1 MSEIHAKSRPVFEN
15 LNTSFTNLAALIRY
29 LRGRAFVGR
38 VHVLLAEYEAD
49 VLLNGGDPPTI
60 RAIDLA
66 RDQNGEGDEALRRLL
81 VRASEPGGLIS
92 VFETV
97 PGTEPEMVETATSTF
112 GNRVFDLSQPAGQ
125 SPGLLAQESDHHEL
139 ASITGQLIA
148 AIERAVTGM
157 GLDFP
162 SAFKAVRFE
171 LSDDY
176 AFLDP
181 SRSQFEYTGG
191 TVTLQGNTKPP
202 TVAAGIGEC
211 LRRTVNRIS
220 SGPHERTIRERI
232 ALELAILARRRQGP
246 LDDFKLSQQLDRIAG
261 ARVL

>member
-1 MSEIHAKSRPVFEN
+1 MSEIHSKSRPIFEN

-49 VLLNGGDPPTI
+49 VLLNAGDPPTI
-60 RAIDLA
+60 KAIDLA
-66 RDQNGEGDEALRRLL
+66 RDQNGEGEDALRRLL

-97 PGTEPEMVETATSTF
+97 QGTEPETVEAAASTL
-112 GNRVFDLSQPAGQ
+112 GAGVLDIPQPASQ
-125 SPGLLAQESDHHEL
+125 SPGTLVEESDHREL
-139 ASITGQLIA
+139 ARITGELIGA
-148 AIERAVTGM
+148 VERAVNGM

-162 SAFKAVRFE
+162 SAFQAARFE

-176 AFLDP
+176 AFLEP

-191 TVTLQGNTKPP
+191 SVTLQGNTRPP
-202 TVAAGIGEC
+202 TVVTGISEC

-220 SGPHERTIRERI
+220 SGPRERTIRERV
-232 ALELAILARRRQGP
+232 ALELAVLARRRQGP
-246 LDDFKLSQQLDRIAG
+246 LDNFNLSQQLDRIAG
-261 ARVL
+261 AQVL